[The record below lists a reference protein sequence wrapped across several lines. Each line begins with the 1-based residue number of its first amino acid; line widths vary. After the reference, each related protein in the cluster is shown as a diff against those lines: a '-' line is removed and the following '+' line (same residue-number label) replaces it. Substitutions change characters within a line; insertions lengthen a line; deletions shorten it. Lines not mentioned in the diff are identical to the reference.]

1 MNNESGDFMYQI
13 LVVEDDVVMQQS
25 LKTLLEEHGYQVHI
39 LKDFE
44 LAYEEFQKHYQDCD
58 LILLDIQI
66 PYMNGEL
73 LLKEIRSHNNIPIIM
88 VTSRNSELDE
98 MLSMSYGADDY
109 ITKPYN
115 PSILLLRIEAI
126 LRRTKKEVQTLTYH
140 HIHFNLQKGQLET
153 ADKVIPLSKNEM
165 RIFHFLLQHQGE
177 IVSRED
183 IMKYLWDTE
192 EFIDDNTLTVNISR
206 IRKRLQEAGIEN
218 AIETKKGLGYILL

>member
-1 MNNESGDFMYQI
+1 MDSESGDSMYQI
-13 LVVEDDVVMQQS
+13 LIVEDDVIMQQS
-25 LKTLLEEHGYQVHI
+25 LKTLLEEHGYQVFI

-44 LAYEEFQKHYQDCD
+44 HAYDEFQTHYQNID
-58 LILLDIQI
+58 LILLDIQV

-73 LLKEIRSHNNIPIIM
+73 LLKEIRKNNNIPVIM
-88 VTSRNSELDE
+88 VTSRNNELDE

-109 ITKPYN
+109 VTKPYN

-126 LRRTKKEVQTLTYH
+126 LRRSKKEVQSLTYH
-140 HIHFNLQKGQLET
+140 HIRFNLQKGQLET
-153 ADKVIPLSKNEM
+153 EDKVIPLSKNEM

>member
-44 LAYEEFQKHYQDCD
+44 HAHEEFQKHYQDCD

-126 LRRTKKEVQTLTYH
+126 LRRTKKEVQTL
-140 HIHFNLQKGQLET
+140 N
-153 ADKVIPLSKNEM
+153 DS
-165 RIFHFLLQHQGE
+165 
-177 IVSRED
+177 
-183 IMKYLWDTE
+183 
-192 EFIDDNTLTVNISR
+192 
-206 IRKRLQEAGIEN
+206 
-218 AIETKKGLGYILL
+218 